1 MVYSIKLDIRTN
13 QMKKQP
19 KLLSEGYLRPSTR
32 LDYTNDN
39 TNDNKQQFKV
49 NIFTIPNLKF
59 FDKKMNILE
68 QTNHI
73 LIENSFACVEKAL
86 NKTNSKLTIC

>member
-1 MVYSIKLDIRTN
+1 MVYSIKLDITTN

-32 LDYTNDN
+32 LDYFEN

-49 NIFTIPNLKF
+49 KIFTIPNLKF

-73 LIENSFACVEKAL
+73 LIENSFVCVEKAL
-86 NKTNSKLTIC
+86 NKTKSKLTIC

>member
-1 MVYSIKLDIRTN
+1 MVYSIKLDISTN

-39 TNDNKQQFKV
+39 TNDNKQ
-49 NIFTIPNLKF
+49 
-59 FDKKMNILE
+59 
-68 QTNHI
+68 
-73 LIENSFACVEKAL
+73 
-86 NKTNSKLTIC
+86 